1 MILFTYSA
9 FKTGYKGWSFWTS
22 GLRVGGN
29 DVEHYWM
36 DLGERVSYTKWGS
49 GAPGNP
55 ITSCIEL
62 SSVCGYDWKNVEC
75 SSKNRVICE
84 KDE

>member
-1 MILFTYSA
+1 MFE
-9 FKTGYKGWSFWTS
+9 TGYKRSSFWTS

-29 DVEHYWM
+29 IDHYWM
-36 DLGERVSYTKWGS
+36 DLGERVSYTNWGY
-49 GAPGNP
+49 GQPGNP
-55 ITSCIEL
+55 ITSCIQL
-62 SSVCGYDWKNVEC
+62 TRGNSWKNIEC